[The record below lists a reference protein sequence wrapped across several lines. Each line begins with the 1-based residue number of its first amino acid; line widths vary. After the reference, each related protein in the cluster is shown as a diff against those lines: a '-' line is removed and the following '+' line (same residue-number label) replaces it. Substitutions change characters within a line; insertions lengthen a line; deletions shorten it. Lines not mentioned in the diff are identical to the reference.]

1 MLLNAFFWSIN
12 TSPKKSSSFN
22 MSPTSAI
29 IFIKCRNR
37 YHMKSNIRYKG
48 NINNTFVTIFL
59 IRSWLNKTP
68 SDGTCLGDPPVGFCD
83 VGCCCCLFFP
93 SLEVFHFIACRRYP
107 SPFRELSPGFY
118 THFSPAHRRVI
129 RDTFI
134 LTFLFTASA
143 TVLSG
148 RFFTLHSFVCDSD
161 TGRNTL
167 SRIFLCA
174 CSHTVVPSG
183 WRIDLNYW
191 CLNYK
196 TIDLSIAPVSTK
208 YRVKIELLNMFCLL
222 KVIWK
227 DYKNT
232 FNKTWCTA

>member
-37 YHMKSNIRYKG
+37 YYMKSNIRDQG
-48 NINNTFVTIFL
+48 NINNTLVIIFL

-68 SDGTCLGDPPVGFCD
+68 SDGTCMGDPPGGFCD

-93 SLEVFHFIACRRYP
+93 SLEVFHFIACWRHP

-118 THFSPAHRRVI
+118 THFSPARVI

-134 LTFLFTASA
+134 LTFLFTANA
-143 TVLSG
+143 AVLSG

-161 TGRNTL
+161 TAGIPHPGSSSVPALTQL
-167 SRIFLCA
+167 SRPA
-174 CSHTVVPSG
+174 DAWTS
-183 WRIDLNYW
+183 
-191 CLNYK
+191 
-196 TIDLSIAPVSTK
+196 TIDVWITRPLIYQLRQWATK
-208 YRVKIELLNMFCLL
+208 YRAKIELLNMFRLL

-232 FNKTWCTA
+232 LNKTWCTA